1 MPGTWYNQLFA
12 VAIGQYGFVTTA
24 DARALEA
31 APGVLV
37 DMERHGHVE
46 RVARGVYRFTALP
59 IEPLAEL
66 MQATLWPRGLGIISH
81 DSALDLWD
89 LADVNPA
96 KIHVTVA
103 TGARVRRQAPAAYVL
118 HVRDLDRVEV
128 TRHEGIPIVTPM
140 RAILDGLERHLD
152 RRLIDQAVA
161 TARERGLLLR
171 DELRTV
177 EGELR

>member
-1 MPGTWYNQLFA
+1 MPGSWYNRLFEA
-12 VAIGQYGFVTTA
+12 ATGQYGLITTA
-24 DARALEA
+24 DARALGA

-46 RVARGVYRFTALP
+46 RVARGMYRFVAMP

-66 MQATLWPRGLGIISH
+66 MQATLWPRGLGVISH

-89 LADVNPA
+89 LTDVNPA

-103 TGARVRRQAPAAYVL
+103 NAARVRRQAPAAYVL
-118 HVRDLDRVEV
+118 YVRDLDDAEV
-128 TRHEGIPIVTPM
+128 TRHEGIPTVTPM

-161 TARERGLLLR
+161 TAHTRGLLLR
-171 DELRTV
+171 DELRAV
-177 EGELR
+177 EAHLK